1 MVIPAE
7 LKTFIVAMSPIVE
20 LRGAIPLAIKVYGL
34 PIWQAFFLSVL
45 GNLVPLLGI
54 VFLGRPIADWL
65 SKQCQCFKKFF
76 DWLFGKIGKKANSLL
91 GKVGRDLTVLVLT
104 AIPIPFVGGWTGAIA
119 AILLDAPKP
128 RAAIMVIL
136 GTILS
141 GIIVT
146 FLSVI

>member
-1 MVIPAE
+1 MIIPSE
-7 LKTFIVAMSPIVE
+7 LKTFIIAMSPIVE

-34 PIWQAFFLSVL
+34 PIWQAFALSVL

-65 SKQCQCFKKFF
+65 SKQCQCFKRFF
-76 DWLFGKIGKKANSLL
+76 EWLFGKVGKKANTLL
-91 GKVGRDLTVLVLT
+91 GKVGRDLTIMILT

-128 RAAIMVIL
+128 RAAILVIL
-136 GTILS
+136 GTIIS
-141 GIIVT
+141 GMIVV
-146 FLSVI
+146 FLSTI